1 MKSLKESLFDV
12 DIVKDEIG
20 TLYDWFGKHIKKFQ
34 HSYGGGLGWTH
45 FFQQKAVVS
54 EWKKEGRPELR
65 GGFSKSTF
73 PSDLQKFFA
82 VILNNVIISKK
93 QLLNLNEDG
102 TLDDKELNEMLD
114 KANILLPEDTTW
126 GRRHTIKVKI
136 GYIDGTPVGPG
147 HGVSF
152 REVGRKRFK
161 GLDTENIEI
170 SIWASLSEYTGG
182 VSTHVWTL
190 LTDLSI
196 KDFK

>member
-114 KANILLPEDTTW
+114 KANILLQEDTTW

-136 GYIDGTPVGPG
+136 GYIDGTPAGPG

-170 SIWASLSEYTGG
+170 SIWASPSEYTGG